1 MTAVSENLDEFWMR
15 QALDLAHSAAAAGE
29 VPVGAVLV
37 SGGVVV
43 GTGYNQPISAQ
54 DPSAHAEMIALRSA
68 AQQLGNYRLPGTH
81 LYSTLEP
88 CPMCAGALIH
98 ARVEHLV
105 YGARDEK
112 WGACGSLLDIPG
124 CQGLNHQMTVQGGVL
139 EAEAANL
146 LRSFFKAR
154 RVARASG

>member
-1 MTAVSENLDEFWMR
+1 MSVAVADDADEFWMR
-15 QALDLAHSAAAAGE
+15 EALELAQRAGAAGE

-37 SGGVVV
+37 GAGGVIAK
-43 GTGYNQPISAQ
+43 GYNQPITAV
-54 DPSAHAEMIALRSA
+54 DPSAHAEIIALRAA
-68 AQQLGNYRLPGTH
+68 AQKLGNYRLPGTR

-98 ARVEHLV
+98 ARVERLV

-124 CQGLNHQMTVQGGVL
+124 CAGLNHRLEVRGGVL
-139 EAEAANL
+139 ADESAHL
-146 LRSFFKAR
+146 LRHFFRSR
-154 RVARASG
+154 RS